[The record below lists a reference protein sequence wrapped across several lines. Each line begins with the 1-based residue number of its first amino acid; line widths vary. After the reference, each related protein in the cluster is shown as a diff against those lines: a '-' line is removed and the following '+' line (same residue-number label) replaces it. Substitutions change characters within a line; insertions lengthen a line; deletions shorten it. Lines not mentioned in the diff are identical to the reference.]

1 MSRSTA
7 CAALGAGALCVAAAA
22 PAAAS
27 THIEDKHM
35 NIHVGQRA
43 SVVGRSAPATT
54 VALQIHRRGRWITLD
69 RARAGTYGR
78 YVLHERLH
86 RAQSVRAR
94 VRSGDGTTRRLGRL
108 NVFRRAAASWYGPGL
123 YGNRLACGGTLTPG
137 RLGVANKSLPCG
149 AQLTLRHGRHSVR
162 VRVIDRGPYVAGR
175 EFDLTAATAARLGFH
190 GTGTVLVA
198 R

>member
-1 MSRSTA
+1 MSRSA
-7 CAALGAGALCVAAAA
+7 VGASLCAGAVCVAAAP

-27 THIEDKHM
+27 TQIEAKHLDVR
-35 NIHVGQRA
+35 VGHRA
-43 SVVGRSAPATT
+43 SVVGRSAPASA

-69 RARAGTYGR
+69 RARAGAYGR

-86 RAQSVRAR
+86 RAQSVPAR
-94 VRSGDGTTRRLGRL
+94 VRAGDGSTRRLGRL
-108 NVFRRAAASWYGPGL
+108 NVYRRAAASWYGPGL

-149 AQLTLRHGRHSVR
+149 ARVTLRHGSHVVR
-162 VRVIDRGPYVAGR
+162 VPVIDRGPYVGDR
-175 EFDLTAATAARLGFH
+175 EFDLTAATAARLRFH
-190 GTGTVLVA
+190 GHGTVLVA